1 MIQNTLL
8 AAIQLGGVTLSL
20 WERRFFPDLG
30 AAIHEKG
37 ATAQIAYR
45 TGVYLCQPEN

>member
-1 MIQNTLL
+1 VIQNTLL

-37 ATAQIAYR
+37 ATAQMALKRKDID
-45 TGVYLCQPEN
+45 TEM